1 MLNEIEKEPSL
12 IETTKKAISNLNIKV
27 DVSPIRGGT
36 DGARLTFEGI
46 ICPNLGTGG
55 ANFHGR
61 YEYITVEGI
70 KKSIEVI
77 LNILKNSKNIK

>member
-36 DGARLTFEGI
+36 DGASLSYRGI
-46 ICPNLGTGG
+46 PCPNLGVG
-55 ANFHGR
+55 AYNFHSV
-61 YEYITVEGI
+61 YEYACLEDMNKVSELLIEII
-70 KKSIEVI
+70 KEFCK
-77 LNILKNSKNIK
+77 